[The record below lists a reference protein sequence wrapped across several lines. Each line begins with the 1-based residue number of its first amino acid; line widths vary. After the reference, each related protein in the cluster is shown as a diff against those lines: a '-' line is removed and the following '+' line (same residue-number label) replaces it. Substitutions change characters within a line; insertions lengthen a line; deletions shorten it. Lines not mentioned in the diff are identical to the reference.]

1 MSEKSRTALKAAIV
15 ATLMAGFIATAAEAK
30 PDGVVTIADTL
41 HPNIH
46 TTLTNNSKSNA
57 SPNGNANGNNLHGI
71 ANNPGQS
78 GADPSDG
85 RPGFA
90 DQLDT
95 GGGLHGGIDLVN
107 KVAAGTQGGPLP

>member
-15 ATLMAGFIATAAEAK
+15 ATLMAGLFATAAEAK

-57 SPNGNANGNNLHGI
+57 SPNGNGNGNNLHGI

-85 RPGFA
+85 APGFA
-90 DQLDT
+90 DQLESV
-95 GGGLHGGIDLVN
+95 HGGIGAVN
-107 KVAAGTQGGPLP
+107 PNIP